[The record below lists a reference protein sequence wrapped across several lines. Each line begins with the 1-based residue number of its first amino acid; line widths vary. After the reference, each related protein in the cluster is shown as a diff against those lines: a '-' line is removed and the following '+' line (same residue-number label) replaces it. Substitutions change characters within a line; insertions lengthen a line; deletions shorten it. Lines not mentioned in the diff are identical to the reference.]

1 MNLGAMLLLSVF
13 TQPPAVIR
21 PGENLVLENIP
32 PLPASMVAEVR
43 RYTESRSARL
53 LDWHPQRREMLVATR
68 FANTPQVHRVAMPRG
83 ARTQLTFEL
92 EPVVVATIDPR
103 AGRYFLAERDT
114 GGNEF
119 MQLYRYD
126 LDTGRSTLLTDG
138 GRSQNSG
145 VEWNRRG
152 DRIAFGS
159 TRRNGADRDLY
170 VIDPLKAQFGPPTLE
185 VQGGGW
191 TVMQWS
197 PDDRSLLVGQ
207 YLSIQESRLWLVDL
221 ATRSKKLVTPA
232 ADKNVSY
239 PKAQFRPDGRA
250 LYLITDRGSEFLHLA
265 TLDLAT
271 GQVTS
276 LAADLNW
283 DVEDFELSPDGKTIA
298 MATNEAGISRLHLV
312 DTATGTRRGVPSVP
326 EGILAGLKWHPSGHE
341 LGFTLSDARSSGD
354 AYSLDLASGK
364 LTRWTESELG
374 GLVASELS
382 RPELI
387 RYKSFDGRQITGF
400 LYAPPEQFTGKRP
413 VIVWIHG
420 GPEAQ
425 SRPQFI
431 GQYNYFLNQL
441 GMAIVMPNVRGSA
454 GFGKTFVSLDN
465 GLRRED
471 SVRDIGALLDWIAA
485 QPGLDPARVT
495 VMGGSYGGYM
505 TLAAATH
512 YSDRIAAA
520 IDIVGISNFNT
531 FLKNTESYRRDLR
544 RAEYGDE
551 RDPEINSF
559 FERIA
564 PLNQAHRITKPLFV
578 VQGGND
584 PRVPASEAEQMV
596 AKLKHRGTPVWYL
609 LAKDEGHGFRKKTNA
624 DFLFYATVEFIRR
637 YGQ

>member
-1 MNLGAMLLLSVF
+1 MNLGTLLILSALA
-13 TQPPAVIR
+13 QPPAVIR
-21 PGENLVLENIP
+21 PGENLVLENVP
-32 PLPASMVAEVR
+32 PLRASMVAEVR
-43 RYTESRSARL
+43 RYMESRSARM
-53 LDWHPQRREMLVATR
+53 LDWHPQRREMLIATR
-68 FANTPQVHRVAMPRG
+68 FANTPQIHRVAMPRG
-83 ARTQLTFEL
+83 ARTQLTFES
-92 EPVVVATIDPR
+92 EPIQVATMDPR
-103 AGRYFLAERDT
+103 EGRFFVFEKDT

-126 LDTGRSTLLTDG
+126 FDSGRSTLLTDG

-145 VEWNRRG
+145 VEWSRRG

-159 TRRNGADRDLY
+159 TRRNGADRDIY
-170 VIDPLKAQFGPPTLE
+170 VLDPRQGKLGPPALE

-191 TVMQWS
+191 SVMQWS
-197 PDDRSLLVGQ
+197 PDDRALLVGE
-207 YLSIQESRLWLVDL
+207 YLSIQASRLWLVDL
-221 ATRSKKLVTPA
+221 ANGQKKLVTPEG
-232 ADKNVSY
+232 DKNVAY
-239 PKAQFRPDGRA
+239 PKAQFRADGRA

-265 TLDLAT
+265 SLELASGKIT
-271 GQVTS
+271 PV
-276 LAADLNW
+276 AADLNW
-283 DVEDFELSPDGKTIA
+283 DVEDFELSPDGKWIA
-298 MATNEAGISRLHLV
+298 MVSNEAGISRLHLL
-312 DTATGTRRGVPSVP
+312 DTASGVRRPASAVP
-326 EGILAGLKWHPSGHE
+326 EGILMGLRWHPNSRE
-341 LGFTLSDARSSGD
+341 VGFTLSDARSSGD
-354 AYSLDLASGK
+354 AYSLDPASGK
-364 LTRWTESELG
+364 LTRWTASELG

-382 RPELI
+382 RPTLI
-387 RYKSFDGRQITGF
+387 RYKSFDNREITGF
-400 LYAPPEQFTGKRP
+400 LYAPPARFTGRRP
-413 VIVWIHG
+413 TIVWIHG

-485 QPGLDPARVT
+485 QPGLDPARVV
-495 VMGGSYGGYM
+495 VMGGSYGGFM
-505 TLAAATH
+505 TLATATQ

-551 RDPEINSF
+551 RDPQIHAF

-564 PLNQAHRITKPLFV
+564 PLSQAHRITKPLFV

-596 AKLKHRGTPVWYL
+596 AKLKQRGTPVWYL
-609 LAKDEGHGFRKKTNA
+609 LAKDEGHGFRKKHNA

-637 YGQ
+637 YGR